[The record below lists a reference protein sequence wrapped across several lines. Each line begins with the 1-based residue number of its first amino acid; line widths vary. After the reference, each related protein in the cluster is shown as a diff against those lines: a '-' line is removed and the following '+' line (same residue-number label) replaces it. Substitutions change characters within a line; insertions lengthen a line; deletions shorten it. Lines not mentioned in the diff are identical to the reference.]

1 MSTFNGTM
9 EVFMPMGRPKPPLL
23 LRPEESEQLRSV
35 AASRTLPHGLVRRAR
50 IILLSASGMS
60 NQAIATQLHL
70 NPVTVSY
77 WRRRFLRQGL
87 QGLHGE
93 LRPGRPRSISD
104 ERVAA
109 LIRKTLQVGPKNA
122 THWSCRSL
130 AAQTRLSKTTVHR
143 IWRAFG
149 LQPHR
154 QRHFQLST
162 DPFFVE
168 KVRDIVGLY
177 LNPPDKAVVLCVDE
191 KSQIQALERT
201 QPLLP
206 LRPGQAERRAHDY
219 KRHGT
224 TSLFAALDAKT
235 GAVLGK
241 TFRRHRAQEFRQF
254 LDLIEHNVPLGWD
267 VHLILDNSST
277 HKTAAI
283 RRWLL
288 KRPRF
293 HVHFTPTSSSWLNLV
308 ERWFAA
314 LTDRQLRRNSFR
326 STLQLEEAIRE
337 FLAVHNSQP
346 KPFIWT
352 KTADQIL
359 DSIARYCRRINDS
372 GH

>member
-9 EVFMPMGRPKPPLL
+9 EVSMPMGRPKPALL

-60 NQAIATQLHL
+60 NQAIAARLHL

-77 WRRRFLRQGL
+77 WRRRFLQQGL

-109 LIRKTLQVGPKNA
+109 LIRKTLQAGSKDA
-122 THWSCRSL
+122 TTHWSCRSL

-154 QRHFQLST
+154 QRHFQLSS

-206 LRPGQAERRAHDY
+206 MG
-219 KRHGT
+219 
-224 TSLFAALDAKT
+224 
-235 GAVLGK
+235 
-241 TFRRHRAQEFRQF
+241 
-254 LDLIEHNVPLGWD
+254 
-267 VHLILDNSST
+267 
-277 HKTAAI
+277 
-283 RRWLL
+283 
-288 KRPRF
+288 
-293 HVHFTPTSSSWLNLV
+293 
-308 ERWFAA
+308 
-314 LTDRQLRRNSFR
+314 
-326 STLQLEEAIRE
+326 
-337 FLAVHNSQP
+337 
-346 KPFIWT
+346 
-352 KTADQIL
+352 
-359 DSIARYCRRINDS
+359 
-372 GH
+372 